1 MIFLKMCIG
10 LVKKE
15 GLELLTFP
23 YYNLKYKKISN
34 IMMEI
39 VYV

>member
-1 MIFLKMCIG
+1 MIFLKMSIG

-23 YYNLKYKKISN
+23 YYNLKYKKLAI
-34 IMMEI
+34 
-39 VYV
+39 